1 MRIADTQTAIPF
13 LVLLIAVIAFLQDFK
28 LPFVPTQHNELAKM
42 IVFLGLGSWVGFARL
57 IRGEVLSIRERDY
70 VHAARALGVGDLRMM
85 LRHIMPNAIQPAIV
99 GASLTFGG
107 LILTEAALSFLGLGV
122 NTLVPTWGKMIADS
136 RDYVTLAWHLNFPAV
151 AIMLG
156 RARREP
162 ARRLAARHSRSAPE
176 RPPGVRVAVTGAT
189 FRMPSRIES
198 VRCRTSSSVLNPA
211 TDIRIPILSKLERR
225 GQPLGLDQNVAFV
238 VEPLH
243 QALHVFLAVPV
254 ERQRRHASRLA
265 GLRRRDHV
273 DSGRVLHLFTQSLRQ
288 TSSMVSNG
296 IQSDAHQCLNGLSKS
311 NDQGDGC
318 TFRTPPSNAQ
328 WERPRERPASTTRP
342 RRA

>member
-107 LILTEAALSFLGLGV
+107 LILIEAALSFLGLGV

-136 RDYVTLAWHLNFPAV
+136 PGLRNPRLASELPRRGNHA
-151 AIMLG
+151 
-156 RARREP
+156 RRTRREP
-162 ARRLAARHSRSAPE
+162 ARRLAARHPRPATE
-176 RPPGVRVAVTGAT
+176 GPPGVAFLTRVL
-189 FRMPSRIES
+189 R
-198 VRCRTSSSVLNPA
+198 
-211 TDIRIPILSKLERR
+211 
-225 GQPLGLDQNVAFV
+225 
-238 VEPLH
+238 
-243 QALHVFLAVPV
+243 
-254 ERQRRHASRLA
+254 
-265 GLRRRDHV
+265 LRR
-273 DSGRVLHLFTQSLRQ
+273 
-288 TSSMVSNG
+288 
-296 IQSDAHQCLNGLSKS
+296 
-311 NDQGDGC
+311 
-318 TFRTPPSNAQ
+318 
-328 WERPRERPASTTRP
+328 
-342 RRA
+342 